1 MHIGFQQNDLF
12 FLFFF
17 FFLFDCSFAIYFGSA
32 SILIGHSSFIEVK
45 IPFIVL
51 VHDEH

>member
-1 MHIGFQQNDLF
+1 MHIGFRQNDLF

-17 FFLFDCSFAIYFGSA
+17 FLLFDCSFAIYFGSA